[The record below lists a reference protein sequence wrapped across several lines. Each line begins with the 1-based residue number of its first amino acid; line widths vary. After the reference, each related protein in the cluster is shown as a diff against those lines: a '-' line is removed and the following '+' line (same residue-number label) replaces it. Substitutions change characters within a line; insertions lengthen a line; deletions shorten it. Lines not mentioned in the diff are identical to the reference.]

1 MNILDRIQNPPQP
14 DSNYFAD
21 EVSSIGSSILQNP
34 NMNPA
39 AAASLYEG
47 DLDQALANQ
56 SGTTYGS
63 KGRNNI
69 FGKLMSVRDAVWIIG
84 IFIAL
89 GATWG
94 MTSQRINA
102 MERDIDRI
110 EEALILF
117 TKMEAR
123 IAVIENE
130 VKNINKKLDK

>member
-1 MNILDRIQNPPQP
+1 
-14 DSNYFAD
+14 
-21 EVSSIGSSILQNP
+21 
-34 NMNPA
+34 
-39 AAASLYEG
+39 
-47 DLDQALANQ
+47 
-56 SGTTYGS
+56 
-63 KGRNNI
+63 
-69 FGKLMSVRDAVWIIG
+69 MSVRDAIWIIG

-94 MTSQRINA
+94 KPSQRINA

-130 VKNINKKLDK
+130 VKNINKKLDR

>member
-1 MNILDRIQNPPQP
+1 MTLRDIMWIL
-14 DSNYFAD
+14 
-21 EVSSIGSSILQNP
+21 
-34 NMNPA
+34 
-39 AAASLYEG
+39 
-47 DLDQALANQ
+47 
-56 SGTTYGS
+56 
-63 KGRNNI
+63 
-69 FGKLMSVRDAVWIIG
+69 G
-84 IFIAL
+84 IFVAL

-130 VKNINKKLDK
+130 IKNINKKLDR